1 MAALDLGSNSFH
13 LLIAEFKGDRLR
25 VIDRLKDMV
34 RLAEGLG
41 ESGRLKD
48 DIADRALKSLER
60 IGQRLRGLP
69 GKTFASSGLTRCA
82 AFATAAPFYALPRPP
97 WASP

>member
-41 ESGRLKD
+41 DSGRLRD
-48 DIADRALKSLER
+48 DVADRALKSLGR
-60 IGQRLRGLP
+60 IGQRLRGNL
-69 GKTFASSGLTRCA
+69 FGLRECCRQGDDKSEQH
-82 AFATAAPFYALPRPP
+82 FHGCK
-97 WASP
+97 